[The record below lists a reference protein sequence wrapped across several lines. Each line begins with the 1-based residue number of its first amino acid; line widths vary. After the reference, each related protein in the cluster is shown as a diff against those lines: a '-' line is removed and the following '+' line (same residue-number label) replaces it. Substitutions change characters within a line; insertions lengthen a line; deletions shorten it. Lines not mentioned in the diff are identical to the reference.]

1 MRVTLSDTARQYI
14 ALFEDVTGA
23 TARDCLVHDADVE
36 RDGEPPSENEKR
48 VTFLVAAGEM
58 GQAIGPGGRR
68 VREVEEKLGRTVTL
82 VEDADTP
89 EAFVA
94 NALAPAVVNHVT
106 VSEQNDRVAYVEVDA
121 ADRGVAIGVDGRNIR
136 IARELARRHWDL
148 DDIQLT

>member
-1 MRVTLSDTARQYI
+1 MRVTLSDTARRYI

-23 TARDCLVHDADVE
+23 TARDCLVHDGGDGTDE
-36 RDGEPPSENEKR
+36 REE
-48 VTFLVAAGEM
+48 VTFLVTAGEM
-58 GQAIGPGGRR
+58 GQAIGPGGQR
-68 VREVEEKLGRTVTL
+68 VQRLEEKLGRKVSL

-94 NALAPAVVNHVT
+94 NALAPAVVTHVT
-106 VSEQNDRVAYVEVDA
+106 ISEQNDRVAYVEVDS

-136 IARELARRHWDL
+136 TARDLARRHWDL